1 MSSTVFAVYLL
12 LMRFAV
18 LFIAFFKKHSTV
30 FHCVVLHSLF

>member
-1 MSSTVFAVYLL
+1 MSSTVFAVCLW
-12 LMRFAV
+12 LMCFTV